1 MRAGW
6 RLGPFGP
13 VCDISRISGVF
24 GACLAVAACGPSESR
39 GVASNRATLDILPA
53 RVCVTS
59 ETATEIA
66 REFTAASRKRLDEF
80 GHPFKFESALDHL
93 TVRLSNATLESFDP
107 QTRKATCKATITY
120 SFSHNLDALVKA
132 NQDRIVSGPVLDGS
146 EFTIQPAADDTH
158 LIYDFGSTADY
169 PGYVIQQLNEL
180 DSHGRLKQ
188 G

>member
-1 MRAGW
+1 MRSFLAFIAGIA
-6 RLGPFGP
+6 
-13 VCDISRISGVF
+13 VGVAGF
-24 GACLAVAACGPSESR
+24 WAVVIPHAGAVAPADR
-39 GVASNRATLDILPA
+39 AVVSNRAILDILPA

-59 ETATEIA
+59 ETGAAIA
-66 REFTAASRKRLDEF
+66 REFAAASRKRLDGF

-93 TVRLSNATLESFDP
+93 TVTLSNATLESFDP
-107 QTRKATCKATITY
+107 QTKKATCKATITY
-120 SFSHNLDALVKA
+120 SFSHNLDALVRA
-132 NQDRIVSGPVLDGS
+132 NQESIVSGPVLDGS

-188 G
+188 S